1 MGQSDRNLEVQEE
14 QAGGSGI
21 FLRCWGQ
28 GLSHISGKRGS
39 NRSGAY

>member
-28 GLSHISGKRGS
+28 GLRRWGSGQKRGL
-39 NRSGAY
+39 N